1 MQSANGDM
9 TVTLF
14 NAGDVDFSNRCNYFE
29 KYGLDTEEKRKNS
42 LKKII

>member
-29 KYGLDTEEKRKNS
+29 NTVWNTEEKRKNS